1 MPEEASPADAGTQG
15 GSAAAA
21 PSRGGPMLALLARGL
36 ELWLRQQCEAI
47 EDLEIRLEG
56 SAVRLLRGRLE
67 GVHLSARRV
76 VFQRLEIEAVDLRSA
91 PMQVRM
97 GDLLRSQTLQF
108 DHPFR
113 IDGWVR
119 FSAEGLNR
127 SLATAP
133 WRPLGDALAEELL
146 GLAPLGRLRF
156 DGDRLILS
164 SMGSA
169 GGPPIELGT
178 RVEASGGTV
187 QLRAEADGRIARL
200 PMDANVRIE
209 RAELGGGQLELA
221 GQARV
226 SA

>member
-1 MPEEASPADAGTQG
+1 
-15 GSAAAA
+15 
-21 PSRGGPMLALLARGL
+21 MLALLARGL

-56 SAVRLLRGRLE
+56 SAAQLLKGRLE
-67 GVHLSARRV
+67 GVRLSARRV
-76 VFQRLEIEAVDLRSA
+76 VFQRLEIEAVELRSA

-97 GDLLRSQTLQF
+97 GELLRSQNLRLDQ
-108 DHPFR
+108 PFR
-113 IDGWVR
+113 VDGWVR
-119 FSAEGLNR
+119 FSDEGLNR
-127 SLATAP
+127 TLATAP
-133 WRPLGDALAEELL
+133 WRELGDALAEELL

-169 GGPPIELGT
+169 GTAPIELGT
-178 RVEASGGTV
+178 SVEASGGTV

-200 PMDANVRIE
+200 PMDRNVQIE
-209 RAELGGGQLELA
+209 RAELGGGRLELA
-221 GQARV
+221 GQALV